1 MSLPKSIL
9 YNFLSEKYG
18 LSAHFLEGSK
28 LINDLYLRSDLKAQ
42 GLAYIRDLVLSIQ
55 ALTSFLAPDE
65 GFGLYIDSE
74 VPYFRFKIEANQSG
88 HYRTLL
94 LPHGFDEFP
103 AYITGICRLTK
114 TFQNDT
120 QPYTSIIQLEQTPFR
135 DVLSKILS
143 ESYQISGVNHLSTDS
158 DQSLLLVSIPPRHLK
173 HFNAQSYISAE
184 NFWEEKKVVIKDFFK
199 QASLDR
205 KSIIE
210 FFSRQEFTYL
220 GEKEMRFYCP
230 CSREKMIEGLKSLEL
245 STQEDLFQDQDSI
258 ETKCD
263 YCQTYYLIVKSDLE

>member
-1 MSLPKSIL
+1 MSLPKSFL

-28 LINDLYLRSDLKAQ
+28 LIHDLFLRSDLKGP
-42 GLAYIRDLVLSIQ
+42 GLAYIRDLVLSVQ
-55 ALTSFLAPDE
+55 GLSSFLAPDE

-74 VPYFRFKIEANQSG
+74 VPYFRFKIEAHQSG

-103 AYITGICRLTK
+103 DYITGICRLTK
-114 TFQNDT
+114 TFKNDS

-135 DVLSKILS
+135 DVFSKILS
-143 ESYQISGVNHLSTDS
+143 ESYQISGINRLSQDS
-158 DQSLLLVSIPPRHLK
+158 DQSIMLVSIPPRHLK
-173 HFNAQSYISAE
+173 SVNAQNHLFPDE
-184 NFWEEKKVVIKDFFK
+184 FWKQKGQMIDAFFK
-199 QASLDR
+199 KSLHDR

-210 FFSRQEFTYL
+210 FFDQLGFTYL

-230 CSREKMIEGLKSLEL
+230 CSREKMIEGLKSLSL
-245 STQEDLFQDQDSI
+245 ATHEDLFKEQDSI

-263 YCQTYYLIVKSDLE
+263 YCQTYYMIVKSDLE